1 MEFIGVLKQKLD
13 ERSGVSQRGPWKIA
27 TYLLETVSMYQ
38 KHMVVD
44 VSDGESGRIA
54 KFDALVGKNVHV
66 WFECDAREYNGKWY
80 NTLRGSGIAEVTQAQ
95 AGEQQQAVSQTTPSP
110 AAPSHEKKDVAPAT
124 EATEGVQQQGSAVDW
139 EKMEQDKLPF

>member
-13 ERSGVSQRGPWKIA
+13 ERAGVSQRGPWKIA

-38 KHMVVD
+38 KHMVID

-80 NTLRGSGIAEVTQAQ
+80 NTLRGSGIAEVAQAQ
-95 AGEQQQAVSQTTPSP
+95 AGEQQQAVSQATPSQ
-110 AAPSHEKKDVAPAT
+110 EKKDAV
-124 EATEGVQQQGSAVDW
+124 EGAIQPDW
-139 EKMEQDKLPF
+139 DAMEKEGAKLPF

>member
-80 NTLRGSGIAEVTQAQ
+80 NTLRGSGIAEVAQAQ
-95 AGEQQQAVSQTTPSP
+95 AGEQQQAVSQ
-110 AAPSHEKKDVAPAT
+110 AAQSKEKNGAA
-124 EATEGVQQQGSAVDW
+124 EGAIQPDW
-139 EKMEQDKLPF
+139 DAMEKENTKLPF

>member
-13 ERSGVSQRGPWKIA
+13 ERAGVSQRGPWKIA

-38 KHMVVD
+38 KHMVID

-95 AGEQQQAVSQTTPSP
+95 AGEQQQAVSQTTPSQ
-110 AAPSHEKKDVAPAT
+110 EKNGVAEGAIQTDWDAMEKEKDNT
-124 EATEGVQQQGSAVDW
+124 
-139 EKMEQDKLPF
+139 KLPF

>member
-13 ERSGVSQRGPWKIA
+13 ERAGVSQRGPWKIA

-38 KHMVVD
+38 KHMVID
-44 VSDGESGRIA
+44 VSDGETGRIA

-95 AGEQQQAVSQTTPSP
+95 VGEQQQAVSQ
-110 AAPSHEKKDVAPAT
+110 AATSQEKNGASEGAIQPDWDAIEKDNN
-124 EATEGVQQQGSAVDW
+124 
-139 EKMEQDKLPF
+139 KLPF

>member
-80 NTLRGSGIAEVTQAQ
+80 NTLRGSGIAEVAQAQ
-95 AGEQQQAVSQTTPSP
+95 AGEQQQAVSQAAQSQASQSQATPSQEKRD
-110 AAPSHEKKDVAPAT
+110 APEGAIQPDWDAMEKDNN
-124 EATEGVQQQGSAVDW
+124 
-139 EKMEQDKLPF
+139 KLPF

>member
-27 TYLLETVSMYQ
+27 TYLLEAVSMYQ
-38 KHMVVD
+38 KHMVID

-95 AGEQQQAVSQTTPSP
+95 AGEQQQAASQATPSQ
-110 AAPSHEKKDVAPAT
+110 EKND
-124 EATEGVQQQGSAVDW
+124 ATEGAIKPDW
-139 EKMEQDKLPF
+139 DAMEKENNKLPF